1 MKMAVT
7 VAVVGLDCG
16 RRITGP
22 RYSSTICPAAAGT
35 FSWAPVLLSGCLHRV
50 FSKEER
56 QASGREK
63 GGERS
68 FSVEP
73 SDLSSSFIPGEMVLG
88 RSFQRQEPSPP
99 SRDSNIS
106 VGTVLGSSPSAKS

>member
-56 QASGREK
+56 QASYCLL
-63 GGERS
+63 S
-68 FSVEP
+68 FP
-73 SDLSSSFIPGEMVLG
+73 QGFLHLRCLLP
-88 RSFQRQEPSPP
+88 PSPEVFIT
-99 SRDSNIS
+99 RVALHVVQEI
-106 VGTVLGSSPSAKS
+106 GC